1 MQAIKFVQKGV
12 LNEKLKII
20 VKERIL
26 FSTISKI
33 NKLKRMKQFEMVNWM
48 EVEEVM
54 RVHADTREITR
65 KALVL

>member
-33 NKLKRMKQFEMVNWM
+33 NKLKGMKQFEMVNWM